1 MIVPKYSR
9 MRTWAWY
16 LPEDS
21 PPSTYAIDA
30 TRWDSPARATLS
42 LLGMHRT
49 SVWMTLVCM
58 LLSAP
63 VGAAV
68 SAVIGYATESV
79 FSELTWKS
87 LLVPVLLTILLL
99 WFQWV
104 AESTADA
111 FTGMGAARTT
121 HDLRLGLLQRLLRS
135 RTQGLNPGRLLN
147 TMDEDSNNIGLLK
160 EILNF
165 PVMMLG
171 YVVGAVIVIAPASP
185 VVAIALPVGVALTMV
200 VSYLTAKSLT
210 KVTAVRRANDN
221 VALSLAT
228 DAAQGNRVVK
238 GLGAGDIVAQR
249 FADVSS
255 TALESMLKEV
265 RTLTWTTLVRQMVP
279 TVWAIGLVLYAIT
292 RTYAGEISTGALM
305 TIVMLVPPALTS
317 TGYSLGF
324 LTQFYARGLASTQR
338 IAELVDDLQ
347 PHATPAD
354 STESNEESIATA
366 FNLGE
371 GLTVWQPKTVEGRHR
386 IAEDLELLGSMGAL
400 CPPHQVSVLEGT
412 LEDNINPEG
421 TFALEQVHNALN
433 AAACQDIVTR
443 LGGFGANGELPTTGI
458 GEAGLNLSG
467 GQRQRVA
474 LARALAYDPQ
484 VLVLDEPTTGLDSIT
499 LATVTRRVAELRPNR
514 RTVVIS
520 SSPSWAAIADE
531 VVQR

>member
-1 MIVPKYSR
+1 MTVPKYSR

-16 LPEDS
+16 LPEES
-21 PPSTYAIDA
+21 PPSRYSIDD
-30 TRWDSPARATLS
+30 TPWDSPGKATLT

-49 SVWMTLVCM
+49 SVWMTLACM
-58 LLSAP
+58 LFSAP

-79 FSELTWKS
+79 FTELTWTS

-111 FTGMGAARTT
+111 FTGLGTARTT

-171 YVVGAVIVIAPASP
+171 YVAGAIIVIAPSSP
-185 VVAIALPVGVALTMV
+185 AIAVALPLGVAATMV
-200 VSYLTAKSLT
+200 VSYYTAKSLT
-210 KVTAVRRANDN
+210 TVTAERRANDN
-221 VALSLAT
+221 IALSLAT
-228 DAAQGNRVVK
+228 DTAQGNRVIK

-249 FADVSS
+249 FADAST
-255 TALESMLKEV
+255 TALDSMLKEV

-279 TVWAIGLVLYAIT
+279 TAWAIGLVLYAISQ
-292 RTYAGEISTGALM
+292 TYAGELSTGALM

-338 IAELVDDLQ
+338 IAALVDDLEPQ
-347 PHATPAD
+347 PTTSLSADRPAL
-354 STESNEESIATA
+354 
-366 FNLGE
+366 NLTT
-371 GLTVWQPKTVEGRHR
+371 GLTVWKPQTVEGRHE
-386 IAEDLELLGSMGAL
+386 IAHDLELLSTQGAL

-421 TFALEQVHNALN
+421 AFSLTHVHAALE
-433 AAACQDIVTR
+433 AAACGDIVTR
-443 LGGFGANGELPTTGI
+443 LGGYGPNGELPTTGI

-474 LARALAYDPQ
+474 LARALAYDPD

-499 LATVTRRVAELRPNR
+499 LATVARRVGKLRAQR
-514 RTVVIS
+514 TTVVVS
-520 SSPSWAAIADE
+520 ASPSWAAVADE

>member
-1 MIVPKYSR
+1 MTAPKYPR

-16 LPEDS
+16 VPEAS
-21 PPSTYAIDA
+21 PPSTYNIDA
-30 TRWDSPARATLS
+30 TRWENPVRASLS
-42 LLGMHRT
+42 LLGMHPT
-49 SVWMTLVCM
+49 SVWMTLLSM
-58 LLSAP
+58 GLSAP

-68 SAVIGYATESV
+68 SAVIGYATETV
-79 FSELTWKS
+79 FTELTWAS
-87 LLVPVLLTILLL
+87 LLVPVVLTILLL

-111 FTGMGAARTT
+111 FTEMGTARTT

-171 YVVGAVIVIAPASP
+171 YVTGAVIVIAPSSP
-185 VVAIALPVGVALTMV
+185 VVAAALPVGVALTMV
-200 VSYLTAKSLT
+200 VSYFTAKSLT
-210 KVTAVRRANDN
+210 KVTALRRANDN

-228 DAAQGNRVVK
+228 DTAQGNRVVK

-249 FADVSS
+249 FADVSA
-255 TALESMLKEV
+255 TALDSMLKEV
-265 RTLTWTTLVRQMVP
+265 CTLAWTTLLRQLVP
-279 TVWAIGLVLYAIT
+279 TIWAIALVLYAIAQ
-292 RTYAGEISTGALM
+292 TYAGEISTGALM

-317 TGYSLGF
+317 TGYALGF
-324 LTQFYARGLASTQR
+324 LTQFYARALASTQR
-338 IAELVDDLQ
+338 IAALVDDLQ

-354 STESNEESIATA
+354 SAESNADSIASA
-366 FNLGE
+366 FNLRE
-371 GLTVWQPKTVEGRHR
+371 GLTVWQPETVDGRHHISR
-386 IAEDLELLGSMGAL
+386 DLELLASMGAL

-412 LEDNINPEG
+412 LADNINPEG
-421 TFALEQVHNALN
+421 SFSLSQVHAALN
-433 AAACQDIVTR
+433 AAACDDIVTR
-443 LGGFGANGELPTTGI
+443 LGGFGEDGELPTTGI

-499 LATVTRRVAELRPNR
+499 LATVARRVAALRGHR
-514 RTVVIS
+514 MTIVIS
-520 SSPSWAAIADE
+520 ASPSWAAVADE
-531 VVQR
+531 VVTR

>member
-1 MIVPKYSR
+1 
-9 MRTWAWY
+9 
-16 LPEDS
+16 
-21 PPSTYAIDA
+21 
-30 TRWDSPARATLS
+30 
-42 LLGMHRT
+42 
-49 SVWMTLVCM
+49 
-58 LLSAP
+58 
-63 VGAAV
+63 
-68 SAVIGYATESV
+68 
-79 FSELTWKS
+79 
-87 LLVPVLLTILLL
+87 
-99 WFQWV
+99 
-104 AESTADA
+104 
-111 FTGMGAARTT
+111 
-121 HDLRLGLLQRLLRS
+121 
-135 RTQGLNPGRLLN
+135 
-147 TMDEDSNNIGLLK
+147 
-160 EILNF
+160 
-165 PVMMLG
+165 
-171 YVVGAVIVIAPASP
+171 
-185 VVAIALPVGVALTMV
+185 
-200 VSYLTAKSLT
+200 
-210 KVTAVRRANDN
+210 
-221 VALSLAT
+221 
-228 DAAQGNRVVK
+228 
-238 GLGAGDIVAQR
+238 
-249 FADVSS
+249 
-255 TALESMLKEV
+255 
-265 RTLTWTTLVRQMVP
+265 
-279 TVWAIGLVLYAIT
+279 YAIT

-354 STESNEESIATA
+354 STESKKESIATA

-421 TFALEQVHNALN
+421 TFALEQVHDALN

-499 LATVTRRVAELRPNR
+499 LATVARRVAELRPDR

-520 SSPSWAAIADE
+520 SSPSWAAVADE

>member
-1 MIVPKYSR
+1 

-16 LPEDS
+16 VPDDS
-21 PPSTYAIDA
+21 PPSTYDIDA
-30 TRWDSPARATLS
+30 TRWDKPVRASLS

-49 SVWMTLVCM
+49 SVWMTLLSMV
-58 LLSAP
+58 LSAP

-79 FSELTWKS
+79 FTELTWAS

-111 FTGMGAARTT
+111 FTELGTARTT

-171 YVVGAVIVIAPASP
+171 YVAGAIIVIAPSSP
-185 VVAIALPVGVALTMV
+185 TVAIALPVGVALTMV
-200 VSYLTAKSLT
+200 VSYFTAKSLT
-210 KVTAVRRANDN
+210 KVTAERRANDN

-238 GLGAGDIVAQR
+238 GLGAGNIIASR
-249 FADVSS
+249 FAEVSS
-255 TALESMLKEV
+255 TALDCMLKEV

-279 TVWAIGLVLYAIT
+279 TIWAIGLVLYAIAQ
-292 RTYAGEISTGALM
+292 TYAGELSTGALM

-338 IAELVDDLQ
+338 IASLVDDLQ

-354 STESNEESIATA
+354 SATSNEHSIATA
-366 FNLGE
+366 FNLSE
-371 GLTVWQPKTVEGRHR
+371 GLTVWQPNTVDGRHQIVR
-386 IAEDLELLGSMGAL
+386 DIELLGSLGAL

-412 LEDNINPEG
+412 LADNINPEDS
-421 TFALEQVHNALN
+421 FALSQVHDALH

-443 LGGFGANGELPTTGI
+443 LGGFGPDGQLPTTGI

-474 LARALAYDPQ
+474 LARALAYDPD

-499 LATVTRRVAELRPNR
+499 LATVARRVADLRGHR
-514 RTVVIS
+514 MTVVIS
-520 SSPSWAAIADE
+520 SSPSWAAVADE
-531 VVQR
+531 VVTR

>member
-30 TRWDSPARATLS
+30 TRWDSPARASLS
-42 LLGMHRT
+42 LLGMHST

-255 TALESMLKEV
+255 TALDSMLKEV

-354 STESNEESIATA
+354 S
-366 FNLGE
+366 
-371 GLTVWQPKTVEGRHR
+371 
-386 IAEDLELLGSMGAL
+386 
-400 CPPHQVSVLEGT
+400 
-412 LEDNINPEG
+412 
-421 TFALEQVHNALN
+421 
-433 AAACQDIVTR
+433 
-443 LGGFGANGELPTTGI
+443 
-458 GEAGLNLSG
+458 
-467 GQRQRVA
+467 
-474 LARALAYDPQ
+474 
-484 VLVLDEPTTGLDSIT
+484 
-499 LATVTRRVAELRPNR
+499 
-514 RTVVIS
+514 
-520 SSPSWAAIADE
+520 
-531 VVQR
+531 